1 MNSVENSLSLQQ
13 SKKIAEGTSLN
24 TVELNNLISQLSQN
38 ADDNAIDRV
47 ISLYNKS
54 ILKHEQDIWQD
65 NPTDKE
71 IEQYQNSFKV
81 LEKLYQLK
89 TCDQRY
95 HFKIVIPV
103 ADRPQHLKQCL
114 DSLLTLCHSYQYGG
128 FKNRR
133 FSKVSV
139 LIADDS
145 RDENNIRLHEK
156 YCSDFTTAGLVTE
169 YFGRVEQLDLVKTAT
184 IDNPGLAAI
193 VSATDSITSP
203 SEFSHKGA
211 SIMRNI
217 TYLKLNENTGDT
229 QLKDNSL
236 IYFIDS
242 DQEFCVNTTE
252 SDNQYAINYFHYLNQ
267 IFNTQEVSILTGKVV
282 GDPPVSPSVMAGNFQ
297 QDIKT
302 FLNSIAQLVPEDT
315 CSFHQ
320 HQKKTRDDAA
330 YHDMADLFGFT
341 NNDQVFDY
349 HCTLQGRHTNA
360 ECFHDFSNKL
370 SHFFYG
376 EHPTRKTYFNYEHG
390 FTKTSTARTV
400 YTGNYIIKFSALN
413 YFIPFATL
421 KLRMAGP
428 VLGRLLKSKLQHQFV
443 SANLPMLHNRTV
455 ASTGESEFRAGVKN
469 SARGIDLGNEFI
481 RQFYGDVLLFSMEE
495 ITSTDL
501 SLSAADKEKI
511 KAILEQTY
519 QMIKTSY
526 IKKHD
531 TTLQLKTQISMLMKD
546 RINWWNNASTMETL
560 PTSTLTNF
568 KIFLDNIQN
577 NFAENTDA
585 YQQITEKK
593 HAEKHLE
600 TLLQSILSYQDD
612 LLCWKTLLNG

>member
-1 MNSVENSLSLQQ
+1 MNSVENPLSLQQ

-24 TVELNNLISQLSQN
+24 TVELDNLIKQLSQT

-81 LEKLYQLK
+81 LEKLYELK
-89 TCDQRY
+89 TSDQRFE
-95 HFKIVIPV
+95 FKIVIPV

-114 DSLLTLCHSYQYGG
+114 DSLLMLCQSYQYGG
-128 FKNRR
+128 LKNDR
-133 FSKVSV
+133 FSKISV

-156 YCSDFTTAGLVTE
+156 YCSDFTTTGLITE
-169 YFGRVEQLDLVKTAT
+169 YFGLAEQLDLVKAAT
-184 IDNPGLAAI
+184 NKNPGLAAI
-193 VSATDSITSP
+193 VSDANNITNP
-203 SEFSHKGA
+203 SDFSHKGA

-217 TYLKLNENTGDT
+217 TYLKLNENISEIDSR
-229 QLKDNSL
+229 DNNL

-242 DQEFCVNTTE
+242 DQEFCVNTTK
-252 SDNQYAINYFHYLNQ
+252 SDNQYAINYFHYLNE
-267 IFNTQEVSILTGKVV
+267 IFNTQDISILTGKVV

-297 QDIKT
+297 QDIQT
-302 FLNSIAQLVPEDT
+302 FLSSIAQLTPEDA
-315 CSFHQ
+315 CMFHQ

-341 NNDQVFDY
+341 NNAQIFDY
-349 HCTLQGRHTNA
+349 HCTLHGKHTNA

-370 SHFFYG
+370 NHFFYG
-376 EHPTRKTYFNYEHG
+376 EHPTRKTYFSYENG
-390 FTKTSTARTV
+390 FTNTSTARTV
-400 YTGNYIIKFSALN
+400 YTGNYIIKYSALN
-413 YFIPFATL
+413 HFIPFATL

-455 ASTGESEFRAGVKN
+455 ASTGESEFRAGVK
-469 SARGIDLGNEFI
+469 SSTRGIDLGNEFI

-495 ITSTDL
+495 ITSTGL
-501 SLSAADKEKI
+501 SLSDSDKEKI
-511 KAILEQTY
+511 RLILDHTY
-519 QMIKTSY
+519 QKIKNSY

-531 TTLQLKTQISMLMKD
+531 STLRLKTQI
-546 RINWWNNASTMETL
+546 RIRLQDQKNWWNNASTRATL
-560 PTSTLTNF
+560 PASTLTNF
-568 KIFLDNIQN
+568 ESFLDNIQN
-577 NFAENTDA
+577 NFDEGTDA
-585 YQQITEKK
+585 YQQITEKE
-593 HAEKHLE
+593 HAEQHLE
-600 TLLQSILSYQDD
+600 KLLQSILNYQDD
-612 LLCWKTLLNG
+612 LSCWKKSLNG

>member
-1 MNSVENSLSLQQ
+1 MNSVENPLSLQQ

-24 TVELNNLISQLSQN
+24 TVELDNLIKQLSQT

-65 NPTDKE
+65 DPTDKE

-81 LEKLYQLK
+81 LEKLYELK
-89 TCDQRY
+89 TNDQRFS
-95 HFKIVIPV
+95 FKIVIPV

-114 DSLLTLCHSYQYGG
+114 DSLLMLCQSYQYGG
-128 FKNRR
+128 LKNHR
-133 FSKVSV
+133 FSKISV

-169 YFGRVEQLDLVKTAT
+169 YFGLAEQLDLVKTAT
-184 IDNPGLAAI
+184 NKKPGLAAI
-193 VSATDSITSP
+193 VSDANSITNLSD
-203 SEFSHKGA
+203 FSHKGA

-217 TYLKLNENTGDT
+217 TYLKLNENISEINSR
-229 QLKDNSL
+229 DNSL

-242 DQEFCVNTTE
+242 DQEFCVNTTK
-252 SDNQYAINYFHYLNQ
+252 SDNQYSINYFHYLNE
-267 IFNTQEVSILTGKVV
+267 IFNTQDISILTGKVV

-297 QDIKT
+297 QDIQT
-302 FLNSIAQLVPEDT
+302 FLNSIAQLTPEDA
-315 CSFHQ
+315 CIFHQ

-341 NNDQVFDY
+341 NNDQIFDY
-349 HCTLQGRHTNA
+349 HCTLHGKHTNA

-376 EHPTRKTYFNYEHG
+376 EHPTRKTYFNYEDG
-390 FTKTSTARTV
+390 FTNTSTARTV
-400 YTGNYIIKFSALN
+400 YTGNYIIKYSALN

-469 SARGIDLGNEFI
+469 STRGIDLGNEFI

-495 ITSTDL
+495 ITSAGL
-501 SLSAADKEKI
+501 SLSDSDKEKI
-511 KAILEQTY
+511 KLILDHTY
-519 QMIKTSY
+519 QKIKSSY

-531 TTLQLKTQISMLMKD
+531 STLRLKTQIRTRLQDQK
-546 RINWWNNASTMETL
+546 NWWNNASTRDTL
-560 PTSTLTNF
+560 PDNTLTNF
-568 KIFLDNIQN
+568 ESFLDNIQN
-577 NFAENTDA
+577 NFDEGTDA
-585 YQQITEKK
+585 YQQITEKE

-600 TLLQSILSYQDD
+600 KLLQSILNYQDD
-612 LLCWKTLLNG
+612 LSCWEKSLNG